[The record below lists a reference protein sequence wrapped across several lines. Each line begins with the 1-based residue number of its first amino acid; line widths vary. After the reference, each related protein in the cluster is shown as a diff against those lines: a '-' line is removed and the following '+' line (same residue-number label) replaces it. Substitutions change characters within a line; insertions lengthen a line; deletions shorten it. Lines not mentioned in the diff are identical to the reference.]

1 MSLPHA
7 TQNQIKEMEANYQKN
22 MEKGADFMPPI
33 KEEVTQPQMHP
44 MLTHHEEPS
53 MQIEPEA
60 QEYQEEIEEEF
71 EDEPV
76 VVSETPQQSNF
87 RMIRERAENAERR
100 ADEAMKYAM
109 SLQQQQQPKQQ
120 YQPEPEDD
128 YSDIGLDD
136 DGLAEGK
143 HLKKVLKEMRE
154 LKKEMHAYKSKST
167 TENVEVRLKSQYPD
181 FDQVITNDNLQT
193 LTSMNPELAEM
204 ISHTPDMYKRAKL
217 AYDMV
222 KQYGIHK
229 SAPEAPKYEA
239 EKAVAQKNAAKPRP
253 LASVSPQQGDS
264 PLSKANAFA
273 NGSLSEDMKA
283 QYRREMIQATK
294 GR

>member
-7 TQNQIKEMEANYQKN
+7 TQSQINEMNKVAE
-22 MEKGADFMPPI
+22 EKMKQSSIAMPELPV
-33 KEEVTQPQMHP
+33 ETLQNMHP
-44 MLTHHEEPS
+44 MLQNHEEPS
-53 MQIEPEA
+53 IQYEPEESVSE
-60 QEYQEEIEEEF
+60 EYEEVEEE
-71 EDEPV
+71 EEQVPTQE
-76 VVSETPQQSNF
+76 SYQKMNF
-87 RMIRERAENAERR
+87 RMIKERAEAAERR

-109 SLQQQQQPKQQ
+109 SLQQQQNQQQVNQPI
-120 YQPEPEDD
+120 EDD

-154 LKKEMHAYKSKST
+154 LKKEMHEYKTRST
-167 TENVEVRLKSQYPD
+167 NDNIEVRLKSQYPD
-181 FDQVITNDNLQT
+181 FNEVLTQKNLES
-193 LTSMNPELAEM
+193 LSNMNPDLADM
-204 ISHTPDMYKRAKL
+204 ISNTPDLYKRAKL

-222 KQYGIHK
+222 KQFGIHK
-229 SAPEAPKYEA
+229 SITTAPRFDA

-253 LASVSPQQGDS
+253 LASVSPQQGDT

-273 NGSLSEDMKA
+273 NGGLSEEMKA
-283 QYRREMIQATK
+283 QYRREMAQYTK